1 MHELRRSAIVAQP
14 VDALIALVGDI
25 ERYPEFVPGC
35 ESAQILERNGEEIVA
50 RLGVRRGSLTTSF
63 TTRNRL
69 IGNQSLHMRLVDG
82 PFKHFEG
89 YWHFR
94 PLTGGSSEIE
104 LQLSYQFSNP
114 LKRAILQPLFA
125 GIAEQMVR
133 AFVQRAQSSASLPDR
148 HE

>member
-1 MHELRRSAIVAQP
+1 MHVREVYLKCGDMPVVFAHSVAVPDHLRHPWRA
-14 VDALIALVGDI
+14 
-25 ERYPEFVPGC
+25 
-35 ESAQILERNGEEIVA
+35 VA

-69 IGNQSLHMRLVDG
+69 MGNQTLNMRLVDG

-148 HE
+148 HG